1 HAQIARCAFGLL
13 DELAPFANQIL
24 LLLSGEACLLLEA
37 LELVARVTQRLGAEL
52 GHGTVV
58 RDRAEQ
64 FADDSPQ
71 ALDFLARLLDVGHAV
86 YRFGAVLDLLLE
98 FREGVLELVDL
109 PGEFLDRRD
118 GIVFGGDGRER
129 ADADEQR
136 ARNERREAPHENLP
150 GRHPPMCSIGQ
161 VEIASQTRGSSDHV
175 PVPPLSTPAQRERPT
190 ALSAI
195 G

>member
-1 HAQIARCAFGLL
+1 ISPTPRIARASDRILHSRRLDRPDEVLERVGRRSDIVCKLPDDPDRFGRAPDLHQLIDEILAGLEDAQEPDELTPRHAQIARCAFGLL

-86 YRFGAVLDLLLE
+86 DRFGAVLDL
-98 FREGVLELVDL
+98 
-109 PGEFLDRRD
+109 
-118 GIVFGGDGRER
+118 
-129 ADADEQR
+129 
-136 ARNERREAPHENLP
+136 
-150 GRHPPMCSIGQ
+150 
-161 VEIASQTRGSSDHV
+161 
-175 PVPPLSTPAQRERPT
+175 
-190 ALSAI
+190 
-195 G
+195 